1 MIQKIQRNDHR
12 DQHIQIILADEENS
26 GCFLLTC
33 LITASST
40 APAGTLRQVQETL
53 PHVPN
58 MGFIKYFLSHHRLI
72 SVFSSLDVH

>member
-40 APAGTLRQVQETL
+40 APAGTLQQVLRKHFHMSQ
-53 PHVPN
+53 
-58 MGFIKYFLSHHRLI
+58 IWDS
-72 SVFSSLDVH
+72 